1 MLLNN
6 VEKRLTEE
14 KKRLDTLSAPEEL
27 EMRLRN
33 ALNTAAQPSKMKR
46 VAPIWKVAAIALFF
60 MISVSYHYNAF
71 AFYGKKLLGF
81 EEVLTGTLKELND
94 EGMGQIVE
102 QKTVLE
108 DGTEFIV
115 NGIIADAN
123 QFVMYYTLTNPDGVD
138 DSTTELLS
146 FPKIT
151 GFLTNSNGISAMSQ
165 INDTQTEIKGT
176 MSFEPVSP
184 FSKQLTI
191 DVGPGVNIITFP
203 YNPNEAMQNEIKQSI
218 KKTIKVDK
226 GEITFKSIKATP
238 TMTVIDG
245 SLNVENF
252 DRIALSF
259 GGIQLIA
266 NGTPIDLTGSG
277 TRSSLQGRKFDIR
290 YDALPKR
297 LDSLQLVVNE
307 FVGYQEL
314 DERISLSSLE
324 SEKILLDGKE
334 LWINKVIT
342 TAQGVEIT
350 IATNDDVMLDGV
362 SIESKGESTS
372 LKTTINQIS
381 KKQNGREM
389 KERTLL
395 FETTI
400 EPEFLLIEGFHYMKP
415 YNKVIEIP
423 ID

>member
-1 MLLNN
+1 
-6 VEKRLTEE
+6 
-14 KKRLDTLSAPEEL
+14 
-27 EMRLRN
+27 
-33 ALNTAAQPSKMKR
+33 
-46 VAPIWKVAAIALFF
+46 
-60 MISVSYHYNAF
+60 
-71 AFYGKKLLGF
+71 
-81 EEVLTGTLKELND
+81 
-94 EGMGQIVE
+94 MGQIVE

-108 DGTEFIV
+108 DGTEFTV

-123 QFVMYYTLTNPDGVD
+123 QFVMYYTLTNPVGVD
-138 DSTTELLS
+138 DRTTELLS

-151 GFLTNSNGISAMSQ
+151 GFLTNSNGISGMSQ
-165 INDTQTEIKGT
+165 MNEAQTEIKGT

-184 FSKQLTI
+184 FSKELTI
-191 DVGPGVNIITFP
+191 HVGPGVEKIIFP

-245 SLNVENF
+245 TFNVENF
-252 DRIALSF
+252 DRVNFSL

-266 NGTPIDLTGSG
+266 NGTPIELTGSG
-277 TRSSLQGRKFDIR
+277 TRSSLQGSKFDIR
-290 YDALPKR
+290 YDALPKQ
-297 LDSLQLVVNE
+297 LESLQLVVNE
-307 FVGYQEL
+307 FVGYQKLGEK
-314 DERISLSSLE
+314 ISISTMDN
-324 SEKILLDGKE
+324 EKILLDGKE
-334 LWINKVIT
+334 LWINKVVT

-350 IATNDDVMLDGV
+350 IATDDDVMLEGV
-362 SIESKGESTS
+362 SIESEGESTS
-372 LKTTINQIS
+372 LKTTINQNS

>member
-1 MLLNN
+1 MNN
-6 VEKRLTEE
+6 VEKRLAEE
-14 KKRLDTLSAPEEL
+14 KKRLDTISAPEEL

-33 ALNTAAQPSKMKR
+33 ALNTAARPSKMKR
-46 VAPIWKVAAIALFF
+46 IAPIWKVAAIALFF

-108 DGTEFIV
+108 DGTEFTV

-138 DSTTELLS
+138 DKTSELLS

-151 GFLTNSNGISAMSQ
+151 GFLTNSNGISGMSQ
-165 INDTQTEIKGT
+165 MNESQTEIKGT

-184 FSKQLTI
+184 FSKELTI
-191 DVGPGVNIITFP
+191 HVGPGVEKIIFP

-226 GEITFKSIKATP
+226 GEITIKSIKATP
-238 TMTVIDG
+238 TMTVIEG
-245 SLNVENF
+245 TLSVENF

-266 NGTPIDLTGSG
+266 NGTPIELTGSGG

-290 YDALPKR
+290 YDALPKQ
-297 LDSLQLVVNE
+297 LESLQLVVNE
-307 FVGYQEL
+307 FIGYQEL
-314 DERISLSSLE
+314 DEKISLSSLE
-324 SEKILLDGKE
+324 NEKILLDGKE
-334 LWINKVIT
+334 LWINKVLT

-350 IATNDDVMLDGV
+350 IATDNDVMLDGV

-372 LKTTINQIS
+372 LKTTSNQIS

-423 ID
+423 IN

>member
-1 MLLNN
+1 MNN
-6 VEKRLTEE
+6 VEKRLAEE
-14 KKRLDTLSAPEEL
+14 KKRLDTISAPEEL

-33 ALNTAAQPSKMKR
+33 ALNTTARPSKMR
-46 VAPIWKVAAIALFF
+46 RIAPIWKAAAIALFF

-108 DGTEFIV
+108 DGTEFTV

-123 QFVMYYTLTNPDGVD
+123 QFVMYYTLFNPEGVD
-138 DSTTELLS
+138 DQSTELLS

-151 GFLTNSNGISAMSQ
+151 GFLTNSNGISGMSQ
-165 INDTQTEIKGT
+165 MNESQTEIKGT

-184 FSKQLTI
+184 FSKELTI
-191 DVGPGVNIITFP
+191 HVGPGVEKIIFP

-226 GEITFKSIKATP
+226 GEITFKSIKATS
-238 TMTVIDG
+238 TMTVIEG
-245 SLNVENF
+245 TLNVENF
-252 DRIALSF
+252 DRVDLSL

-266 NGTPIDLTGSG
+266 NGTPIGFTGSG

-290 YDALPKR
+290 YDALPKQ
-297 LDSLQLVVNE
+297 LESLQLVVNE

-314 DERISLSSLE
+314 GEKISIASINN
-324 SEKILLDGKE
+324 EKILLDGKE
-334 LWINKVIT
+334 LWINKVVT

-350 IATNDDVMLDGV
+350 IASDDDVMLDGV
-362 SIESKGESTS
+362 SIESQGESTS
-372 LKTTINQIS
+372 LKTAVNQNP

-415 YNKVIEIP
+415 YNKIIEIP

>member
-1 MLLNN
+1 MNN
-6 VEKRLTEE
+6 VEKRLAEE
-14 KKRLDTLSAPEEL
+14 KKRLDTISAPVEL
-27 EMRLRN
+27 ESKLRN
-33 ALNTAAQPSKMKR
+33 ALNTATRPSKVKR
-46 VAPIWKVAAIALFF
+46 ITRIWKVAAVALFF

-108 DGTEFIV
+108 DGTEFTV

-138 DSTTELLS
+138 DRTTELLS

-151 GFLTNSNGISAMSQ
+151 GFLTNSNGISGMSQ
-165 INDTQTEIKGT
+165 MNEAQTEIKGT

-184 FSKQLTI
+184 FSKELTI
-191 DVGPGVNIITFP
+191 HVGPGVEKIIFP

-245 SLNVENF
+245 TFNVENF
-252 DRIALSF
+252 DRVNFSL

-266 NGTPIDLTGSG
+266 NGTPIELTGSG
-277 TRSSLQGRKFDIR
+277 TRSSLQGSKFDIR
-290 YDALPKR
+290 YDALPKQ
-297 LDSLQLVVNE
+297 LESLQLVVNE
-307 FVGYQEL
+307 FVGYQKL
-314 DERISLSSLE
+314 DEKISISTIDN
-324 SEKILLDGKE
+324 EKILLDGKE
-334 LWINKVIT
+334 LWINKVVT

-350 IATNDDVMLDGV
+350 IATDDDVMLEGV
-362 SIESKGESTS
+362 SIESEGESTS
-372 LKTTINQIS
+372 LKTTINQNS